1 MCRALNVPCT
11 VKSPV
16 LLITVNVIE
25 VMKAV
30 KLSARLRAIS
40 EFIDDG
46 ASVADIGTDHGLL
59 PVYLAQTGLAGRIF
73 ASDISAASLDAAYR
87 SASEY
92 NVTDLI
98 TFIAAPG
105 LDGISPA
112 EVDTIIIAGLG
123 GETILSMLTNAS
135 WTKDN
140 GIKLILQ
147 PQSKVDLLCRF
158 LYDHGYSILET
169 KSVIDRSK
177 KYTIIHAMGG
187 YLENEKR

>member
-1 MCRALNVPCT
+1 
-11 VKSPV
+11 
-16 LLITVNVIE
+16 
-25 VMKAV
+25 MKIA

-40 EFIDDG
+40 ELIDDG

-98 TFIAAPG
+98 TFIVAPG

-112 EVDTIIIAGLG
+112 DVDTIVIAGLG
-123 GETILSMLTNAS
+123 GETILSMLKEAP
-135 WTKDN
+135 WTKGS
-140 GIKLILQ
+140 GINLILQ
-147 PQSKVDLLCRF
+147 PQSKVDLLFRF
-158 LYDHGYSILET
+158 LYDHGYYIIGT
-169 KSVIDRSK
+169 KSIIDRNK
-177 KYTIIHAMGG
+177 RYTIIHAVGG
-187 YLENEKR
+187 ELENGKRDKKGKRCI

>member
-1 MCRALNVPCT
+1 
-11 VKSPV
+11 
-16 LLITVNVIE
+16 
-25 VMKAV
+25 MKAV